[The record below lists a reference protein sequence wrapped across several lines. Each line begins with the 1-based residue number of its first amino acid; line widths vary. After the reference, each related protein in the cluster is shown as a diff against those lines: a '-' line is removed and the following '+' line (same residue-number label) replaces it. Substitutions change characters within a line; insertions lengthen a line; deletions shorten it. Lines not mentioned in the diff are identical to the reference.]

1 MEIITSSSTE
11 DVADREAGKDGMEM
25 VLFQVSDP
33 FDIVRDLE
41 FHRKQDGAQHL

>member
-11 DVADREAGKDGMEM
+11 DIADREAGKDGMEM

-33 FDIVRDLE
+33 FGIVRNIE
-41 FHRKQDGAQHL
+41 FRGKQDGAQHL